1 MRKYTVT
8 ENPAPFTEGETT
20 IASMNI
26 PYKRPQ
32 DIRPI
37 SNRLVSIPNYN
48 SIQAVDVDFKP
59 PIQVN
64 STIINQEI
72 NILNQGNATRITALY
87 VHSNSINNITTK
99 TALINNG
106 LGLNSYDD
114 GTDPVWN
121 SAINRINSNNL
132 KELITVTA
140 NLKCSTDTLGGA
152 FELEVNSG
160 AVLNIIE
167 NNINIQNQD
176 FNIEFTI
183 VTDQNTINNGVQ
195 LFVTP
200 ELGMSFSINNFSLLI
215 IKG

>member
-8 ENPAPFTEGETT
+8 ENPAPFTEGEST
-20 IASMNI
+20 ITSMKI
-26 PYKRPQ
+26 PYRRPQ
-32 DIRPI
+32 DTRPI
-37 SNRLVSIPNYN
+37 SNRLISIPSYT
-48 SIQAVDVDFKP
+48 SIEAIDVRFKP

-72 NILNQGNATRITALY
+72 NIVNQGNTTRITALY
-87 VHSNSINNITTK
+87 AHSNNINNITTK

-106 LGLNSYDD
+106 LGTDSYDD
-114 GTDPVWN
+114 NTTPIWN
-121 SAINRINSNNL
+121 STINRISSNNL

-152 FELEVNSG
+152 FELEVNNG
-160 AVLNIIE
+160 TVLDIIE

-183 VTDQNTINNGVQ
+183 VTNQNTINNGVQ

-200 ELGMSFSINNFSLLI
+200 ELGMSLSINNFSLLI